1 MGTLGNGGP
10 GQAAG
15 AGDREAARAST
26 TPSSRSAGQQH
37 LTMLLPGSGASGGR
51 KPKLSE
57 LRTACP
63 PAPQKPLTG
72 TACRKYSSDQT
83 GTVPHEA

>member
-37 LTMLLPGSGASGGR
+37 LPLVRCGPSHAPSWVW
-51 KPKLSE
+51 S
-57 LRTACP
+57 LRRA
-63 PAPQKPLTG
+63 
-72 TACRKYSSDQT
+72 
-83 GTVPHEA
+83 